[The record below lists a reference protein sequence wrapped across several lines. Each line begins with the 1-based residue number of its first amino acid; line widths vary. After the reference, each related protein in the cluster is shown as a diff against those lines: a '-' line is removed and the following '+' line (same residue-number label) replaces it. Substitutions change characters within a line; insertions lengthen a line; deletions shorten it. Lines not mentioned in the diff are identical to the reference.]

1 MVPGEDGLLILPRLF
16 LVGGALRR
24 GVGGRSLRGVSGV
37 RYAVGTFQML
47 GRKTAVQDV
56 IAWVDVE
63 TTGLNPWEG
72 ESLLEV
78 ACLVTD
84 TELNLLDE
92 EGFEAYVPHTYQDM
106 KTVSRNASQFVR
118 EMHEKNGLW
127 DKLVLGDGEVDGFP
141 LAELDA
147 RLLEYVRGFAPEAR
161 TARLGGNSV
170 RLDLNFLEKYLPET
184 YGHLHYRF
192 IDVTSV
198 SSLVYW
204 WGGVPKFEKRGNHTA
219 MSDIRESI
227 DELRYMREQG
237 FRH

>member
-1 MVPGEDGLLILPRLF
+1 
-16 LVGGALRR
+16 
-24 GVGGRSLRGVSGV
+24 
-37 RYAVGTFQML
+37 ML

-92 EGFEAYVPHTYQDM
+92 GGFEASVLYSADEVEGMKERAVP
-106 KTVSRNASQFVR
+106 FVR

-127 DKLVLGDGEVDGFP
+127 DQIAFGGES
-141 LAELDA
+141 LTLRELDA
-147 RLLEYVRGFAPEAR
+147 SLLEYVRGFAPEAR

-184 YGHLHYRF
+184 YAHLHYRF

-198 SSLVYW
+198 STLVNW
-204 WGGVPKFEKRGNHTA
+204 WGDVPKFKKRGAHTA

>member
-1 MVPGEDGLLILPRLF
+1 MTQN
-16 LVGGALRR
+16 
-24 GVGGRSLRGVSGV
+24 
-37 RYAVGTFQML
+37 GT
-47 GRKTAVQDV
+47 DV

-84 TELNLLDE
+84 TDLNILDE
-92 EGFEAYVPHTYQDM
+92 KGFESQVEYSARDVEVMWADTRKVVRDM
-106 KTVSRNASQFVR
+106 HDA
-118 EMHEKNGLW
+118 NGLW
-127 DKLVLGDGEVDGFP
+127 TRLAQEPGLSLGD
-141 LAELDA
+141 LDTA
-147 RLLEYVRGFAPEAR
+147 LLEYMKGFAPEAR

-192 IDVTSV
+192 IDSTTV
-198 SSLVYW
+198 STLFNW
-204 WGGVPKFEKRGNHTA
+204 WGGVPKFEKRGAHTA

-227 DELRYMREQG
+227 EELRYLKSHIKFKTASDLFSDRFFGE
-237 FRH
+237 

>member
-1 MVPGEDGLLILPRLF
+1 MTQNGN
-16 LVGGALRR
+16 
-24 GVGGRSLRGVSGV
+24 
-37 RYAVGTFQML
+37 
-47 GRKTAVQDV
+47 DV

-84 TELNLLDE
+84 TDLNILDE
-92 EGFEAYVPHTYQDM
+92 DGFESRVKYSARDVEVMWADARKVVRDM
-106 KTVSRNASQFVR
+106 HDAS
-118 EMHEKNGLW
+118 GLW
-127 DKLVLGDGEVDGFP
+127 TRLWQEPGLDLGD
-141 LAELDA
+141 LDA
-147 RLLEYVRGFAPEAR
+147 ALLEYIQGFAPEAR

-192 IDVTSV
+192 IDSTTMST
-198 SSLVYW
+198 LFNW
-204 WGGVPKFEKRGNHTA
+204 WGDVPKFEKRGAHTA

-227 DELRYMREQG
+227 DELRYLKSKID
-237 FRH
+237 FNL